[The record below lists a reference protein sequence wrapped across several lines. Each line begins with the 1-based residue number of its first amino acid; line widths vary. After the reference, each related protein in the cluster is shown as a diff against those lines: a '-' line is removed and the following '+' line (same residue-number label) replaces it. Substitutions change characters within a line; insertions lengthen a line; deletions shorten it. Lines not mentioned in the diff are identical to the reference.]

1 MKNIISASMLASD
14 LTNIEKEIH
23 RTENAQVEW
32 LHIDVM
38 DGVFVDNI
46 TYGNNVVAAMR
57 KVSNIYFDTH
67 LMVTDPTKLI
77 PLFAKAGSNMLTIHL
92 ESKGNTEENLR
103 AIRENGMNAGLAI
116 KPATDWKE
124 VIPYLPLCD
133 MVLVMTV
140 EPGYGGQ
147 GFIPQCADKVA
158 MLRKY
163 CNENGFDRMNIQV
176 DGGIN
181 TATAATVKDAGANV
195 LVAGRYESGGRR
207 YTLKAIGQ
215 QLSCLV
221 CKQSVIF
228 LRVAHTV
235 EIRI

>member
-1 MKNIISASMLASD
+1 MLPYTY
-14 LTNIEKEIH
+14 LEKFETNIEKEIR

-57 KVSNIYFDTH
+57 KVSDIYFDTH

-92 ESKGNTEENLR
+92 ESNGNTEENLR

-133 MVLVMTV
+133 MVRVMTV

-163 CNENGFDRMNIQV
+163 CDENGFDKMNIQV

-195 LVAGRYESGGRR
+195 LVAGTYLFRAEDMRAAAD
-207 YTLKAIGQ
+207 AI
-215 QLSCLV
+215 
-221 CKQSVIF
+221 
-228 LRVAHTV
+228 R
-235 EIRI
+235 

>member
-57 KVSNIYFDTH
+57 KVSDIYFDTH
-67 LMVTDPTKLI
+67 LMVTDPTNLI

-103 AIRENGMNAGLAI
+103 GILSYFFDAGVKGIICMGIGTTMRDGDREYFYSALDRHFPGMKQRYISQYGNEYICNSVNNGRLMSI
-116 KPATDWKE
+116 
-124 VIPYLPLCD
+124 
-133 MVLVMTV
+133 
-140 EPGYGGQ
+140 
-147 GFIPQCADKVA
+147 F
-158 MLRKY
+158 
-163 CNENGFDRMNIQV
+163 CNECEKHGVM
-176 DGGIN
+176 
-181 TATAATVKDAGANV
+181 
-195 LVAGRYESGGRR
+195 YEPAKVFS
-207 YTLKAIGQ
+207 YLYEFPEKNE
-215 QLSCLV
+215 QLS
-221 CKQSVIF
+221 F
-228 LRVAHTV
+228 F
-235 EIRI
+235 

>member
-1 MKNIISASMLASD
+1 MKTIISASMLASD
-14 LTNIEKEIH
+14 LANIEKEIH
-23 RTENAQVEW
+23 RTENAHVEW

-57 KVSNIYFDTH
+57 KVSDIYFDTH

-92 ESKGNTEENLR
+92 ESNGDAKANLA
-103 AIRENGMNAGLAI
+103 AIRENGMQAGLAI
-116 KPATDWKE
+116 KPATDWEE

-147 GFIPQCADKVA
+147 GFIPECADKA
-158 MLRKY
+158 GKLRKY
-163 CNENGFDRMNIQV
+163 CNENGFDEMDIQV

-181 TATAATVKDAGANV
+181 AATADTVKKAGANV
-195 LVAGRYESGGRR
+195 LVAGTY
-207 YTLKAIGQ
+207 LFKAEDM
-215 QLSCLV
+215 
-221 CKQSVIF
+221 K
-228 LRVAHTV
+228 AAADA
-235 EIRI
+235 IR

>member
-1 MKNIISASMLASD
+1 MKTIISASMLASD
-14 LTNIEKEIH
+14 LANIEKEIH

-57 KVSNIYFDTH
+57 KVSDIYFDTH

-92 ESKGNTEENLR
+92 ESNGDAKANLA
-103 AIRENGMNAGLAI
+103 AIRKNGMQAGLAI

-147 GFIPQCADKVA
+147 GFIPECADKA
-158 MLRKY
+158 GELRKY
-163 CNENGFDRMNIQV
+163 CNENGFAEMNIQV

-181 TATAATVKDAGANV
+181 AATADTVKKAGANV
-195 LVAGRYESGGRR
+195 LVAGTY
-207 YTLKAIGQ
+207 LFKAEDM
-215 QLSCLV
+215 
-221 CKQSVIF
+221 K
-228 LRVAHTV
+228 AATDA
-235 EIRI
+235 IR

>member
-1 MKNIISASMLASD
+1 MKTIISASMLASD
-14 LTNIEKEIH
+14 LANIEKELH

-57 KVSNIYFDTH
+57 KVSDIYFDTH

-92 ESKGNTEENLR
+92 ESNGDAKANLA
-103 AIRENGMNAGLAI
+103 AIRENGMQAGLAI

-147 GFIPQCADKVA
+147 GFIPECADKA
-158 MLRKY
+158 GKLRKY
-163 CNENGFDRMNIQV
+163 CNENGFAEMNIQV

-181 TATAATVKDAGANV
+181 AATADTVKKAGANV
-195 LVAGRYESGGRR
+195 LVAGTY
-207 YTLKAIGQ
+207 LFKADDM
-215 QLSCLV
+215 
-221 CKQSVIF
+221 K
-228 LRVAHTV
+228 AATDA
-235 EIRI
+235 IR

>member
-14 LTNIEKEIH
+14 LANIEKEIH

-46 TYGNNVVAAMR
+46 TYGNNVVTAMR
-57 KVSNIYFDTH
+57 KVSDIYFDTH

-92 ESKGNTEENLR
+92 ESEGDTKENLI
-103 AIRENGMNAGLAI
+103 AIRENGMQSGLAI
-116 KPATDWKE
+116 KPGTDWKE
-124 VIPYLPLCD
+124 VIPYLSLCD

-147 GFIPQCADKVA
+147 GFIPECADKVA
-158 MLRKY
+158 QLRQY
-163 CNENGFDRMNIQV
+163 CNENGFNEMNIQV

-181 TATAATVKDAGANV
+181 AKTADTVKNAGANV
-195 LVAGRYESGGRR
+195 LVAGTY
-207 YTLKAIGQ
+207 LFKAEDM
-215 QLSCLV
+215 
-221 CKQSVIF
+221 K
-228 LRVAHTV
+228 AAA
-235 EIRI
+235 EAIR

>member
-1 MKNIISASMLASD
+1 MKTIISASMLASD
-14 LTNIEKEIH
+14 LANIEKEIH

-57 KVSNIYFDTH
+57 KVSDIYFDTH

-92 ESKGNTEENLR
+92 ESNGDAKANLA
-103 AIRENGMNAGLAI
+103 AIRENGMQAGLAI

-147 GFIPQCADKVA
+147 GFITECADKA
-158 MLRKY
+158 GKLRKY
-163 CNENGFDRMNIQV
+163 CNENGFAEMNIQV

-181 TATAATVKDAGANV
+181 AATADTVKKAGANV
-195 LVAGRYESGGRR
+195 LVAGTY
-207 YTLKAIGQ
+207 LFKADDM
-215 QLSCLV
+215 
-221 CKQSVIF
+221 K
-228 LRVAHTV
+228 AATDA
-235 EIRI
+235 IR

>member
-1 MKNIISASMLASD
+1 MKTIISASMLASD
-14 LTNIEKEIH
+14 LANIEKEIH

-57 KVSNIYFDTH
+57 KVSDIYFDTH

-92 ESKGNTEENLR
+92 ESNGDAKANLA
-103 AIRENGMNAGLAI
+103 AIRENGMQAGLAI
-116 KPATDWKE
+116 KPATDWKA

-147 GFIPQCADKVA
+147 GFIPECANKA
-158 MLRKY
+158 GKLRKY
-163 CNENGFDRMNIQV
+163 CNENGFAEMNIQV

-181 TATAATVKDAGANV
+181 AATADTVKKAGANV
-195 LVAGRYESGGRR
+195 LVAGTY
-207 YTLKAIGQ
+207 LFKAEDM
-215 QLSCLV
+215 
-221 CKQSVIF
+221 K
-228 LRVAHTV
+228 AATDA
-235 EIRI
+235 IR